1 MSQSTGKFAVFAA
14 VGAAALLVGCE
25 SPTNVDNVQRGYRG
39 VGLVENYN
47 RVLVAADAKKNEVPP
62 ALPAAEPGSPLAV
75 TEYQN
80 VQVLT
85 DLDVNTF
92 TRLMVAMT
100 QWVSPDQGCT
110 YCHTEDLAS
119 DDIYTKVISR
129 QMLKM
134 TRDLNA
140 KWKDHVAVNGAGV
153 TCYTCHRGQPVPANI
168 WYKDPG
174 PKVATGPGSQGRAGQ
189 NAPAAA
195 VAYASL
201 PYDPFTPFL
210 QGSENLRV
218 TSLKDLPDG
227 SNKTTLKTAEASFGL
242 MMHMSDAL
250 GVNCTYCH
258 NSRAFNDWTESS
270 PQRATSW
277 HGIRMV
283 RDINNNYL
291 QPLAPHFPAN
301 RLGPTGDIPK
311 TNCATCHQGAY
322 KPLYGASQLKDYP
335 ELAVVTAEAAPAA
348 AASPEAAAVE
358 AKRAAE
364 YENMT
369 KGERI
374 RSAIRGLFKLDE

>member
-1 MSQSTGKFAVFAA
+1 MSQSIGKFAVFAA
-14 VGAAALLVGCE
+14 VSVTALLAGCE
-25 SPTNVDNVQRGYRG
+25 SPTQVDNVQRGYRG
-39 VGLVENYN
+39 VGMVENFN
-47 RVLVAADAKKNEVPP
+47 RGILAADAKKNEVPV
-62 ALPAAEPGSPLAV
+62 ALPVAEPGSPLAV

-110 YCHTEDLAS
+110 YCHTADLAS
-119 DDIYTKVISR
+119 DELYTKVISR

-168 WYKDPG
+168 WFKDPG
-174 PKVATGPGSQGRAGQ
+174 PKVATGPASPGRSGQ
-189 NAPAAA
+189 NTPAAA
-195 VAYASL
+195 VAFASL

-210 QGSENLRV
+210 QGSDNLRV

-227 SNKTTLKTAEASFGL
+227 SNKTTLKEAEATHGL

-258 NSRAFNDWTESS
+258 NSRVFNQWNEST

-277 HGIRMV
+277 YGIRMV

-311 TNCATCHQGAY
+311 ANCATCHQGAY
-322 KPLYGASQLKDYP
+322 KPMYGVSQLKDYP
-335 ELAVVTAEAAPAA
+335 ELAIASAKPVAAAPAA
-348 AASPEAAAVE
+348 APAVAVAAD
-358 AKRAAE
+358 
-364 YENMT
+364 ENLS
-369 KGERI
+369 KGEKI
-374 RSAIRGLFKLDE
+374 RSAIRGLFKLD